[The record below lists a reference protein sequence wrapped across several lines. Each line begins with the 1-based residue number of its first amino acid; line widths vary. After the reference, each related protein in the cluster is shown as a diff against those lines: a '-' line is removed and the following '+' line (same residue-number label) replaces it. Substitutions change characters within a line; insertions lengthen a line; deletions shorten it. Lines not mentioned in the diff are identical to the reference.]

1 MKTSNLKLGE
11 LLLYSG
17 KITKEQLNKALN
29 RQGESNEKIGE
40 ILVNEGYVSKNDI
53 IEILEFQLGIPHV
66 DLDKFII
73 NPEVVF
79 EIPENIARR
88 YDLIAIDIRGNMLM
102 VAMADPLNIFA
113 IDDMKLYT
121 NYEIQPV
128 ISDKDSIRNNLDK
141 YYRKEVTE
149 KVLEEFTKTYNYKD
163 FNDLEDEELLEVSAA
178 PVVKLINSIIEQAVE
193 MRASDIHIEPWDSD
207 IKIRFRIDGD
217 LTEIMKLSI
226 NSLSA
231 LVTRIKIMGRM
242 DIAEKRIPQDG
253 RVEAKVNGK
262 EIDMRIS
269 SIPTVYGEKIV
280 LRLLDRSNFMFT
292 KTELGFK
299 EENLKI
305 FDKILQQP
313 YGMILVTG
321 PTGSGKTTTLYAI
334 LKELNKVEKN
344 IITIEDPVEY
354 KLAGINQVQ
363 INPRAGLSF
372 ANGLRS
378 ILRQDPDIIMVGEIR
393 DSETAQISIRAAIT
407 GHLVLSTLHTNDSP
421 SSIVRLLDM
430 GVEPYLVS
438 SAVIGVVS
446 QRLVKELCPFCK
458 VPYEA
463 NISEKYLLG
472 VNGNY
477 SITLYKPKG
486 CNKCNNGFIGRRAVH
501 EIMVI
506 NEEMRKL
513 INKEANIDE
522 LRICAKKSGMT
533 TLLNNSL
540 ELALEGISTL
550 EESLKAGFT
559 LG

>member
-217 LTEIMKLSI
+217 LTEIMK
-226 NSLSA
+226 
-231 LVTRIKIMGRM
+231 
-242 DIAEKRIPQDG
+242 
-253 RVEAKVNGK
+253 
-262 EIDMRIS
+262 
-269 SIPTVYGEKIV
+269 
-280 LRLLDRSNFMFT
+280 
-292 KTELGFK
+292 
-299 EENLKI
+299 
-305 FDKILQQP
+305 
-313 YGMILVTG
+313 
-321 PTGSGKTTTLYAI
+321 
-334 LKELNKVEKN
+334 
-344 IITIEDPVEY
+344 
-354 KLAGINQVQ
+354 
-363 INPRAGLSF
+363 
-372 ANGLRS
+372 
-378 ILRQDPDIIMVGEIR
+378 
-393 DSETAQISIRAAIT
+393 
-407 GHLVLSTLHTNDSP
+407 
-421 SSIVRLLDM
+421 
-430 GVEPYLVS
+430 
-438 SAVIGVVS
+438 
-446 QRLVKELCPFCK
+446 
-458 VPYEA
+458 
-463 NISEKYLLG
+463 
-472 VNGNY
+472 
-477 SITLYKPKG
+477 
-486 CNKCNNGFIGRRAVH
+486 
-501 EIMVI
+501 
-506 NEEMRKL
+506 
-513 INKEANIDE
+513 
-522 LRICAKKSGMT
+522 
-533 TLLNNSL
+533 
-540 ELALEGISTL
+540 
-550 EESLKAGFT
+550 
-559 LG
+559 

>member
-1 MKTSNLKLGE
+1 MKTSNFKLGE

-17 KITKEQLNKALN
+17 KITKEQLNKALKE
-29 RQGESNEKIGE
+29 QEKSNEKIGE
-40 ILVNEGYVSKNDI
+40 ILVNKGYVSKNDI
-53 IEILEFQLGIPHV
+53 IEVLEFQLGIPHV
-66 DLDKFII
+66 DLNKYII
-73 NPEVVF
+73 KPEVVLQ
-79 EIPENIARR
+79 IPENIARR
-88 YDLIAIDIRGNMLM
+88 YDLIAIELKGNLLI

-113 IDDMKLYT
+113 IDDIKLYT

-128 ISDKDSIRNNLDK
+128 ISDKDSIRSNMDK
-141 YYRKEVTE
+141 YYRKETAE
-149 KVLEEFTKTYNYKD
+149 KVLEEFAKSYEHKD
-163 FNDLEDEELLEVSAA
+163 INNLEDEELIEVSTA
-178 PVVKLINSIIEQAVE
+178 PVVKLINSIIEQAVD
-193 MRASDIHIEPWDSD
+193 MRASDIHIEPWDEE
-207 IKIRFRIDGD
+207 IRIRFRIDGD
-217 LTEIMKLSI
+217 LQDIMRLSI

-231 LVTRIKIMGRM
+231 LVTRIKIIGKM

-253 RVEAKVNGK
+253 RVETKVNNK

-292 KTELGFK
+292 KSELGFK
-299 EENLKI
+299 DENLRL
-305 FDKILQQP
+305 FNKILEQP
-313 YGMILVTG
+313 YGMVLVTG
-321 PTGSGKTTTLYAI
+321 PTGSGKTTTLYAV

-354 KLAGINQVQ
+354 KLEGINQVQ
-363 INPRAGLSF
+363 INPRAGLTF

-393 DSETAQISIRAAIT
+393 DSETAKIAIRAAIT

-421 SSIVRLLDM
+421 SSIVRLIDM

-446 QRLVKELCPFCK
+446 QRLIKGLCPNCK

-463 NISEKYLLG
+463 NFSEKSLLG
-472 VNGNY
+472 IDKDE
-477 SITLYKPKG
+477 SITLYRSRG
-486 CNKCNNGFIGRRAVH
+486 CNRCNNGFIGRRAVH
-501 EIMVI
+501 EVMVV
-506 NEEMRKL
+506 NEDIRKL
-513 INKEANIDE
+513 INEEASIDI
-522 LRICAKKSGMT
+522 LRTSAKNSGMT

-540 ELALEGISTL
+540 ELALYGISTL
-550 EESLKAGFT
+550 EECLKAGFT

>member
-226 NSLSA
+226 NSLSV

>member
-321 PTGSGKTTTLYAI
+321 PTGSGT
-334 LKELNKVEKN
+334 
-344 IITIEDPVEY
+344 
-354 KLAGINQVQ
+354 KL
-363 INPRAGLSF
+363 RYF
-372 ANGLRS
+372 
-378 ILRQDPDIIMVGEIR
+378 
-393 DSETAQISIRAAIT
+393 
-407 GHLVLSTLHTNDSP
+407 
-421 SSIVRLLDM
+421 
-430 GVEPYLVS
+430 
-438 SAVIGVVS
+438 
-446 QRLVKELCPFCK
+446 
-458 VPYEA
+458 
-463 NISEKYLLG
+463 NISSKYF
-472 VNGNY
+472 NPN
-477 SITLYKPKG
+477 
-486 CNKCNNGFIGRRAVH
+486 
-501 EIMVI
+501 
-506 NEEMRKL
+506 
-513 INKEANIDE
+513 
-522 LRICAKKSGMT
+522 
-533 TLLNNSL
+533 
-540 ELALEGISTL
+540 
-550 EESLKAGFT
+550 
-559 LG
+559 